1 VELEARRAESAAEL
15 DRLAEY
21 RYRIYVDEL
30 GLLAAA
36 AAGEGGRLVDE
47 LDEVSTSYAVFD
59 GERVVGS
66 LRMTHLPAVRHPAP
80 LFEKFELA
88 GAVSEFGADAL
99 CTTSRFIVDEAA
111 RRSRAM
117 LRMMEL
123 CYEDAGGLGVRLNY
137 GDTSPGL
144 LLFYEHMGYRR
155 YTRPWLDGAYGL
167 KLPIVMVGRDHDRFR
182 RVRSPLHRVS
192 ARYPDDPEARAWFES
207 TYLDSVECE
216 SAPFQPPGAFAALVE
231 RRAGRP
237 LAELPLLGGL
247 TAREVET
254 VLAKA
259 SLFEV
264 RAGDP
269 LLRPGERTRGLLI
282 VVAGELS
289 EGLVVAG
296 DVSGRFA
303 HNSAAAVV
311 AVTVCSLL
319 ILPESHLEHLGG
331 DDRLRAW
338 LGALPAAPGG
348 R

>member
-1 VELEARRAESAAEL
+1 MGLEARRAKSAAEL

-21 RYRIYVDEL
+21 RYRIYVEEL
-30 GLLAAA
+30 GLVDAAA
-36 AAGEGGRLVDE
+36 AREGSRLVDE
-47 LDEVSTSYAVFD
+47 LDEVSMSYAVFD
-59 GERVVGS
+59 GEQVVGS
-66 LRMTHLPAVRHPAP
+66 LRMTHLPAVRDPAP
-80 LFEKFELA
+80 LLEKFQFA
-88 GAVSEFGADAL
+88 GAVSEFGADAV
-99 CTTSRFIVDEAA
+99 CTTSRFIVDEGA

-117 LRMMEL
+117 LTMMEL
-123 CYEDAGGLGVRLNY
+123 CYEDAAGLGVRLNY

-192 ARYPDDPEARAWFES
+192 ARYPDDPEVRAWFES

-216 SAPFQPPGAFAALVE
+216 SAPFQPSGAFAALVE

-237 LAELPLLGGL
+237 LSKLPLLGGL
-247 TAREVET
+247 TAGEVKT

-264 RAGDP
+264 RAGDR

-282 VVAGELS
+282 AVAGELS
-289 EGLVVAG
+289 GSLVVVG
-296 DVSGRFA
+296 DVGDRFA
-303 HNSAAAVV
+303 HDSAAAVV
-311 AVTVCSLL
+311 AVTDASLL
-319 ILPESHLEHLGG
+319 ILPESHLVHLAG
-331 DDRLRAW
+331 DERVRARLDELLAVP
-338 LGALPAAPGG
+338 GA